1 MVSSFHGF
9 PVSSLLSRPA
19 AIAVLMSV
27 AMLASHTVSA
37 AASGEATEAKAEQ
50 AAETKAE
57 TVEQRIA
64 KLHANLKITPD
75 EEANWKGVAQAMR
88 DSSAAMDK
96 LVAEK
101 ADQDPKSLTAI
112 DDLKTYEKFARAHVD
127 GLKNLTASFETL
139 YDAMPVPQQKIADQ
153 VFRSFGHEHA
163 HGHG

>member
-9 PVSSLLSRPA
+9 PVCTLLARPA

-37 AASGEATEAKAEQ
+37 AATEAKAEQ
-50 AAETKAE
+50 AAESKAE
-57 TVEQRIA
+57 SVEQRIA

-88 DSSAAMDK
+88 DNSTAMEK

-101 ADQDPKSLTAI
+101 AGQDPKSLTAVE
-112 DDLKTYEKFARAHVD
+112 DLKTYEKFARAHVD
-127 GLKNLTASFETL
+127 GLKNLRGSFETL
-139 YDAMPVPQQKIADQ
+139 YDAMPPAQQKIADQ

-163 HGHG
+163 HGRG